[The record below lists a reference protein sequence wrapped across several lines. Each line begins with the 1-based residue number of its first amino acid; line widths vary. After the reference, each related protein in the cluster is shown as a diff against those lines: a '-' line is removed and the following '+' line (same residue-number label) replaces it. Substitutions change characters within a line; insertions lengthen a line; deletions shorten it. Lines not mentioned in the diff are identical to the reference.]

1 MALLTNI
8 NGKFSV
14 SDAGAVT
21 FNNAFTFPTTDGT
34 ANYVLKTNGSGQLA
48 WAADNYENY
57 DYWTLQGDS
66 AANVNINSTNT
77 LKFIGGTYID
87 TSATW
92 AGGSNPRKLTIN
104 HETTSRTDTTST
116 DAPAFGGTFE
126 AVTSVTT
133 NTTGHVTA
141 IDVSTITIPTD
152 PGGTV
157 TGTGVANKVA
167 YWTSATNID
176 DGPITFATNDS
187 TFAGSVTIA
196 GNLFLPTA
204 SSYIKLGG
212 YSYIGEDLTEQ
223 DSLTIASDST
233 ESIYFAHYNQNTS
246 VYTTT
251 VQIDP
256 SGNMMLDVNN
266 WLQGHVTV
274 GGGTQNLI
282 RSRAMGYPGYYGCQ
296 IGQETNHIALFIDPN
311 SVAGGAFSGN
321 VNELMLPNKVI
332 FQQAN
337 AVTNPTDWL
346 NGQSI
351 TLDNGKV
358 GIGTTGPTEKL
369 DVSGTAIVRSTL
381 FTVGNV
387 HGFTST
393 YGASFFINNGGGN
406 TYFNATGGNVGIGTT
421 NPLYDLQI
429 GDNGVAGSYSM
440 MIEGQFAS
448 VALASNPRL
457 NLIDTNF
464 GITAGKY
471 GSGASDDAIGIFA
484 FQGAGRGILFAHTT
498 AGSGTTLQDMR
509 HDMFIDGGTGNVG
522 IGKTPQSDARLH
534 TYRNSTN
541 AYNIFESST
550 NRWVFGE
557 AGGVCQVGGR
567 YGHHPGINIDTAGNV
582 GIGTTGPN
590 ANTKLDVAGR
600 VLIRTSTGESD
611 LYLGNYST
619 ANYVRFHT
627 NNADT
632 YFDMN
637 CGNVLWRQG
646 SGVRFKH
653 DMTAGTFTSS
663 GDIIAYG
670 TPSDKRLKE
679 NVKPIESALD
689 KVSKLQGVTFD
700 WKESDSIL
708 NIKEDI
714 GFIAQDVQ
722 KVIPELVRENE
733 DGMLSMRHQGIAPI
747 LLEAIKELKAEIEE
761 LKKCKC
767 DSKR

>member
-421 NPLYDLQI
+421 SPAAKLFVDGKDTSNNSSLMTRLDTTYAMGISNEWVSTYVSKLQLGRVGIGNTSNIDFIYDI
-429 GDNGVAGSYSM
+429 SGT
-440 MIEGQFAS
+440 E
-448 VALASNPRL
+448 
-457 NLIDTNF
+457 
-464 GITAGKY
+464 Y
-471 GSGASDDAIGIFA
+471 GSIKRNYTASSLKFE
-484 FQGAGRGILFAHTT
+484 R
-498 AGSGTTLQDMR
+498 GTTVDM
-509 HDMFIDGGTGNVG
+509 IINGSGNVG

-600 VLIRTSTGESD
+600 VLIKTSTGESD

-670 TPSDKRLKE
+670 SPSDKRLKE